1 MPRRKATCRMWRIWS
16 SKFFLTPGHILEKRK
31 NPRAPEL
38 LSMQLCEPYV
48 KPAWQMQPALP
59 DAAFVQSA
67 AGERGPGQPCAAHLT
82 AAVICGAGKHTES
95 LKINSVTFED
105 SCLFTFTQ
113 VSFPLLSIYSGWQCQ
128 GSHQFVIN
136 KKALFNLITSIR
148 YSPFLHRRPGSFLT
162 ADSGSVGFCSTFF
175 FFRKSTYSNY
185 DDFYYKYQM
194 RIFFSNYK
202 TFMWKRLTRWYLKF

>member
-67 AGERGPGQPCAAHLT
+67 PGESGPGQPFAVHLT

-95 LKINSVTFED
+95 LKINSVTFEY

-113 VSFPLLSIYSGWQCQ
+113 VSFTLSLYIQDDNARA
-128 GSHQFVIN
+128 VIN
-136 KKALFNLITSIR
+136 SLLIKKHCSTSSQVSNIH
-148 YSPFLHRRPGSFLT
+148 PFLHRRPGSFLT
-162 ADSGSVGFCSTFF
+162 ADSGSVGFCSIFF
-175 FFRKSTYSNY
+175 FF
-185 DDFYYKYQM
+185 
-194 RIFFSNYK
+194 
-202 TFMWKRLTRWYLKF
+202 WKEYIQ

>member
-67 AGERGPGQPCAAHLT
+67 PGERGPGQPCAAHLT

-105 SCLFTFTQ
+105 SCLFTF
-113 VSFPLLSIYSGWQCQ
+113 SL
-128 GSHQFVIN
+128 FV
-136 KKALFNLITSIR
+136 KTFHTHIR
-148 YSPFLHRRPGSFLT
+148 YYVRQWVWWLSLLAFPGKRRYIFFRPGNLEVSHNQKCFHLLVKVRNTLSVPLPETSSQLSHSVMSDFVTPWT
-162 ADSGSVGFCSTFF
+162 AARQASL
-175 FFRKSTYSNY
+175 
-185 DDFYYKYQM
+185 YQ
-194 RIFFSNYK
+194 
-202 TFMWKRLTRWYLKF
+202 LPQLA

>member
-67 AGERGPGQPCAAHLT
+67 PGESGPGQPFAAHLT

-95 LKINSVTFED
+95 LKINSVTFEY

-113 VSFPLLSIYSGWQCQ
+113 ISFTLLSIYSGWQCQ
-128 GSHQFVIN
+128 GSHHFVIN
-136 KKALFNLITSIR
+136 KKALFNLITSIK
-148 YSPFLHRRPGSFLT
+148 YSSFFTQKARFLP
-162 ADSGSVGFCSTFF
+162 DSRQWLSWILLNFF
-175 FFRKSTYSNY
+175 FFFFGKSTYSNY
-185 DDFYYKYQM
+185 DDFYYKYQT
-194 RIFFSNYK
+194 RIFF
-202 TFMWKRLTRWYLKF
+202 LITRHLCGRDWLDDI